1 MRTLLNLFFVPY
13 LRFLGKF
20 HLYAIPVMAFVF
32 LVKIQEL
39 MVLAPMVYIF
49 SLYATSNRHQFK
61 DNISWMLS
69 TFNKKTLIRYHLLA
83 QTMVLITQAM
93 LSSVTMVAFFAIMV
107 WVAPESSDQVLP
119 ELSAASSKTATGVVA
134 KGISPL
140 AGTKEQ
146 MVLLVA
152 ALFFLITMYSPVSLK
167 DYLRQMEER
176 GGKKSVQQQ
185 LRDAGI
191 LMFAAAVMLSLDPAN
206 WLVILLSIVLVAEVA
221 YLVWMFNRAFVLF
234 HPRHYK
240 AAGVGVV
247 AVMMFVSLGVYQL
260 SLSRFKNHKAP
271 EVRLS
276 ELVFMGELAPQLT
289 PREFTG
295 IAKQV
300 KDPQFVVELLRN
312 QELASLIEKE
322 QLKAWVLEAK
332 ELAIALRVIKTQQA
346 SQLMWL
352 SDAVVWQHLEKL
364 YADLKERNPASADW
378 QVKSFERHL
387 ARGGFKGTLSGS
399 GPFQVAL
406 KQGLEE
412 REVKRLP
419 ASSSK
424 VTQ

>member
-39 MVLAPMVYIF
+39 MVLTPMVYIF

-83 QTMVLITQAM
+83 QTMVLITQAI

-152 ALFFLITMYSPVSLK
+152 ALFFLITIYSPVSLK
-167 DYLRQMEER
+167 DYLRQMEEK

-185 LRDAGI
+185 MRDAAI
-191 LMFAAAVMLSLDPAN
+191 FMFAAAVMLSLDPAN
-206 WLVILLSIVLVAEVA
+206 WLVILLSIVLVAEIA

-260 SLSRFKNHKAP
+260 SLARFKSHPAP

-346 SQLMWL
+346 NQLMWL
-352 SDAVVWQHLEKL
+352 SDAAVWQHLEKL
-364 YADLKERNPASADW
+364 YTDLKERNPASADW

-387 ARGGFKGTLSGS
+387 AHGGFKGTLSGS

-406 KQGLEE
+406 RQGLEE